1 MENDVDKSHQIK
13 WKEIVDWLFDKRV
26 FNEKMT
32 RDDLQAV
39 EDLIAY
45 YLQCEYNSAR
55 RYHEI
60 QLSLTRK

>member
-1 MENDVDKSHQIK
+1 MENEVDKSHQIK

-32 RDDLQAV
+32 RDDLQSV

-45 YLQCEYNSAR
+45 YLQCEYNSVI
-55 RYHEI
+55 RYTEFK
-60 QLSLTRK
+60 LKLTRT